1 MYVPPKEFSFS
12 GLPDKSAFG
21 TLGLEHATGLN
32 RIHPIAGLVERSR
45 GIPDDL
51 ALEPLDCF
59 ELYNAMSKHATERY
73 PISTELDPKNALP
86 EVSRKVDILNWER
99 NLKDVLRTWMA
110 DLDSPFNR
118 LVQEL
123 EQNFRNEERE
133 ASQTTRP
140 GSSAHGMMI
149 GPKGINSEDL
159 TWTLSLLCRLHQQDA
174 LPAIFFNYDR
184 HECEKVCRAVVEQ
197 LQTAEYEQVKSGA
210 AWSRK
215 LEKWEEWKKLKEKSS
230 SKAPKKAPKKEKG
243 GDKDDDDKASK
254 LELQRDAGAA
264 DVSPWESFDPDA
276 PIEEYH
282 FADHSKVLPSEMAIY
297 IRQLKR
303 REMQPWLIDGLK
315 RGVGVH
321 HAGMNRKYRQ
331 VVEIL
336 FRKRFLQ
343 VVIATGTL
351 ALGINM
357 PCKTVVF
364 SGDSVFL
371 TALNYRQC
379 AGRAGRRGFDL
390 LGNVVFQG
398 ISREKVCRLIS
409 SRLPDLN
416 GHFPITT
423 TLVLRLFTLLD
434 ESKNSKY
441 ASSSINALLSQ
452 PRLFLGSEAFKD
464 QVMHHLRFSIEY
476 LRRQYLLSSTGSPLN
491 FAGLVSH
498 LYFTENS
505 SFAFHAL
512 LKEGYFHELCGLI
525 DKSEK
530 TTLETLMLVMAHL
543 FNRIP
548 CRQADEE
555 YKAKIVKPSSS
566 IVFLPPLPKK
576 AANILRSHNQ
586 QTLDVYRTYVETFVE
601 QHVTSTDNKLPLTN
615 VEVGAEGGS
624 DVDAMQS
631 LPTAKTRSA
640 FVALSGH
647 GDDFTSISD
656 LCETTRDGVFLEEA
670 VIPYVG
676 IHPDETGQPL
686 NAWLLDFFKHGD
698 INTIER
704 ANGIRR
710 SDIWF
715 MLNDFSLVLA
725 TIVSSLMGFMKLK
738 NVTAMDTLDITGQGD
753 AFEEAQDDAAAAEDQ
768 SDTQSTSVADS
779 AISVPERPKTVTK
792 KKTAKAESWEDL
804 ADEDNARV
812 EAEIRDEEHAA
823 ALEMEEEGWSVEEEG
838 LRKVLKA
845 FTKLHAEFNVKFRA
859 MWA

>member
-1 MYVPPKEFSFS
+1 M
-12 GLPDKSAFG
+12 L
-21 TLGLEHATGLN
+21 
-32 RIHPIAGLVERSR
+32 
-45 GIPDDL
+45 
-51 ALEPLDCF
+51 
-59 ELYNAMSKHATERY
+59 KHATEQY
-73 PISTELDPKNALP
+73 PISAELNPKNALP

-99 NLKDVLRTWMA
+99 KLKDVLRTWIA
-110 DLDSPFNR
+110 EVGSPFQQ
-118 LVQEL
+118 LVREL
-123 EQNFRNEERE
+123 EQNFRNEGQETIQSTH
-133 ASQTTRP
+133 AGTA
-140 GSSAHGMMI
+140 AHGMAI
-149 GPKGINSEDL
+149 KSSNNEDLL

-174 LPAIFFNYDR
+174 LPAILFNYDR
-184 HECEKVCRAVVEQ
+184 HECERVCRSVVEQ
-197 LQTAEYEQVKSGA
+197 LHTAESQQVKSSA
-210 AWSRK
+210 AWARK
-215 LEKWEEWKKLKEKSS
+215 LEKFEEWKKIQEKLL
-230 SKAPKKAPKKEKG
+230 SKAPKKAAKKG

-254 LELQRDAGAA
+254 VDLQRDAAA
-264 DVSPWESFDPDA
+264 ATDTSAWESFDPDA
-276 PIEEYH
+276 SIEGYH

-297 IRQLKR
+297 VRQLKR
-303 REMQPWLIDGLK
+303 REVQPWLIDALK
-315 RGVGVH
+315 RGVGIH

-398 ISREKVCRLIS
+398 VSREKVCRLIS

-512 LKEGYFHELCGLI
+512 LKEGYFHELCGSI
-525 DKSEK
+525 NNSEK
-530 TTLETLMLVMAHL
+530 NTLETLMLVMAHL

-576 AANILRSHNQ
+576 AASILRSHNQ

-601 QHVTSTDNKLPLTN
+601 QHVTSTDNKLPLTS
-615 VEVGAEGGS
+615 VEVGAGQQS
-624 DVDAMQS
+624 DVNALQS
-631 LPTAKTRSA
+631 LPTTKTRSA

-647 GDDFTSISD
+647 GDIFNSISD

-676 IHPDETGQPL
+676 IHPDETSQPL

-725 TIVSSLMGFMKLK
+725 TIVASLMGFMKLK
-738 NVTAMDTLDITGQGD
+738 NVTDMDTLDITGQGD

-768 SDTQSTSVADS
+768 SDTQSASVADS

-812 EAEIRDEEHAA
+812 EAEMRDEENAA
-823 ALEMEEEGWSVEEEG
+823 ALEMEEGWNVEEEG

-845 FTKLHAEFNVKFRA
+845 FTKLHAEFNIKFRA

>member
-1 MYVPPKEFSFS
+1 
-12 GLPDKSAFG
+12 
-21 TLGLEHATGLN
+21 
-32 RIHPIAGLVERSR
+32 
-45 GIPDDL
+45 
-51 ALEPLDCF
+51 
-59 ELYNAMSKHATERY
+59 MSKHATEQY
-73 PISTELDPKNALP
+73 PISAELNPKNALP

-99 NLKDVLRTWMA
+99 KLKDVLRTWIA
-110 DLDSPFNR
+110 DVESPFQQ

-123 EQNFRNEERE
+123 EQNFRNEEQE
-133 ASQTTRP
+133 TIQSTHAGTA
-140 GSSAHGMMI
+140 AHGMPI
-149 GPKGINSEDL
+149 KSSNNEDLL

-174 LPAIFFNYDR
+174 LPAILFNYDR
-184 HECEKVCRAVVEQ
+184 HECERVCRSVVEQ
-197 LQTAEYEQVKSGA
+197 LQTAESQQVKSSA
-210 AWSRK
+210 AWARK
-215 LEKWEEWKKLKEKSS
+215 LEKFEEWKKIQEKLL
-230 SKAPKKAPKKEKG
+230 SKAPKKAAKKG

-254 LELQRDAGAA
+254 LDLQRDAAA
-264 DVSPWESFDPDA
+264 ATDTSAWESFDPDA
-276 PIEEYH
+276 PIEGYH

-297 IRQLKR
+297 VRQLKR
-303 REMQPWLIDGLK
+303 REVQPWLIDALK
-315 RGVGVH
+315 RGVGIH

-398 ISREKVCRLIS
+398 VSREKVCRLIS

-512 LKEGYFHELCGLI
+512 LKEGYFHELCGSI
-525 DKSEK
+525 NNSEK
-530 TTLETLMLVMAHL
+530 NTLETLMLVMAHL

-576 AANILRSHNQ
+576 AASILRSHNQ

-601 QHVTSTDNKLPLTN
+601 QHVTSTDNKLPLTD
-615 VEVGAEGGS
+615 VEVGAGQQS
-624 DVDAMQS
+624 DVNALQS
-631 LPTAKTRSA
+631 LPMTKTRSA

-647 GDDFTSISD
+647 GDTFNSISD

-676 IHPDETGQPL
+676 IHPDETSQPL

-725 TIVSSLMGFMKLK
+725 TIVASLMGFMKLK
-738 NVTAMDTLDITGQGD
+738 NVTDMDTLDITGQGD

-779 AISVPERPKTVTK
+779 AVSVPERPKTVTK

-804 ADEDNARV
+804 ADEDNARA
-812 EAEIRDEEHAA
+812 EAEMRDEENAA
-823 ALEMEEEGWSVEEEG
+823 ALEMEEGWNVEEEG

-845 FTKLHAEFNVKFRA
+845 FTKLHAEFNIKFRA